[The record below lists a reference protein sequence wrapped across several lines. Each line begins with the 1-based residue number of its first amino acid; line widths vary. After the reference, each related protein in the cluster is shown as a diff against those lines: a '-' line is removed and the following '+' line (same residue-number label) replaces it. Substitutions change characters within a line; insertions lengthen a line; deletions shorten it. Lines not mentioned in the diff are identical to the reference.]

1 MYSYLNQFLFF
12 INERPHMKNIHIA
25 LLAPCLASLILAGC
39 GQSDPGN
46 AAEKAEAE
54 KKAAPKDSGSGKVT
68 KAAFDKMI
76 DDWLKRNEAK
86 MGDELP
92 AKQFRSSLQKWFEEN
107 KEKLSN
113 GKFTQKEF
121 DAMIRQQLQGHGH
134 EH

>member
-1 MYSYLNQFLFF
+1 
-12 INERPHMKNIHIA
+12 MKNIHIA
-25 LLAPCLASLILAGC
+25 LLAPCLAALMLAGC

-46 AAEKAEAE
+46 AAEKAETV
-54 KKAAPKDSGSGKVT
+54 KKDPGSGKVT

-86 MGDELP
+86 MGAELP
-92 AKQFRSSLQKWFEEN
+92 VKQFRSSLQKWFEEN
-107 KEKLSN
+107 KDKLSN
-113 GKFTQKEF
+113 DKFTQKEF